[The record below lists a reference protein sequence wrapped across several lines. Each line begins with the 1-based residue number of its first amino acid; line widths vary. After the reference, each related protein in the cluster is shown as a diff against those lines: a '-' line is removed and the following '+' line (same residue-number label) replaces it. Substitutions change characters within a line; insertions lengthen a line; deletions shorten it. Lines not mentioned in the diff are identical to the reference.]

1 VGSVGGRGGAWV
13 AGQVA
18 IGAVVLALGFVGPR
32 WPDAAGWP
40 LVVAGAALAAAG
52 LAMLVAGG
60 AGLGPSLTPYP
71 RPRDDAMLIEHGVYR
86 LVRHPIYAG
95 ALLMALGWSL
105 ATRPLALAASVVLAG
120 YLEVKS
126 EREETWLVE
135 RYPGYP
141 AYRDRVRWKF
151 VPRIR

>member
-1 VGSVGGRGGAWV
+1 
-13 AGQVA
+13 
-18 IGAVVLALGFVGPR
+18 
-32 WPDAAGWP
+32 
-40 LVVAGAALAAAG
+40 
-52 LAMLVAGG
+52 
-60 AGLGPSLTPYP
+60 
-71 RPRDDAMLIEHGVYR
+71 
-86 LVRHPIYAG
+86 
-95 ALLMALGWSL
+95 MALGWSL